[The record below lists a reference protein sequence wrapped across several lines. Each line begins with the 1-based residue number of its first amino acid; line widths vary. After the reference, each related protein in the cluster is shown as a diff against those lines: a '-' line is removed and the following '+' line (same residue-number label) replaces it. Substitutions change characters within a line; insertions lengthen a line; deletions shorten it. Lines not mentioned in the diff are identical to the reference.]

1 MQVQQQAHSIAIGDL
16 FYGHLQ
22 VLLHPLSLLFSL
34 LSLSIRQVA
43 FALHERERERDFA
56 VDCVQWWQSM
66 SNKEMIYYTI
76 IIWYSIKWII
86 IHLLLI

>member
-43 FALHERERERDFA
+43 FALHEREREIL
-56 VDCVQWWQSM
+56 QWIVCSGGRVCL
-66 SNKEMIYYTI
+66 
-76 IIWYSIKWII
+76 IKK
-86 IHLLLI
+86 

>member
-43 FALHERERERDFA
+43 FALHERERERERFCSGLCA
-56 VDCVQWWQSM
+56 VVA
-66 SNKEMIYYTI
+66 EYV
-76 IIWYSIKWII
+76 
-86 IHLLLI
+86 